1 MTMNWKRLESA
12 NGAGADVPGVP
23 ARVRAVPDRRRVRSL
38 RWKQDAVCRENAA
51 ADADLR
57 ESEPGET
64 SGAAADS
71 ASSSVT
77 RTIYFSSRYQ
87 TQPSTRKETPNTTQ
101 KKKGKQTQN
110 KVTIRKNLETLA

>member
-1 MTMNWKRLESA
+1 MTTNLKRTGTA
-12 NGAGADVPGVP
+12 NSAGADVPGVS
-23 ARVRAVPDRRRVRSL
+23 ACVHAVPGSRLVRSL
-38 RWKQDAVCRENAA
+38 RWKQDAVCRETAA
-51 ADADLR
+51 ADAELR

-64 SGAAADS
+64 SGDAADS
-71 ASSSVT
+71 TGSSIT

>member
-12 NGAGADVPGVP
+12 NGAGADALSVHT
-23 ARVRAVPDRRRVRSL
+23 RVRAVPDRRRVRPL

-57 ESEPGET
+57 EAESDET

-71 ASSSVT
+71 TGSSVT

-101 KKKGKQTQN
+101 KKKGKQTRTSN
-110 KVTIRKNLETLA
+110 NFARKPETLA